1 MLKYCISCL
10 IPDSKPDISF
20 NENGM
25 CNACTNFFNRKAPN
39 KGINVI
45 MKKL

>member
-1 MLKYCISCL
+1 MNFVNGIKSTI
-10 IPDSKPDISF
+10 KKF
-20 NENGM
+20 NSQK
-25 CNACTNFFNRKAPN
+25 ADPIFSNFFNRKAPN